1 MKCNFVAPLT
11 IDLCAAEAQT
21 ITKHTMATLKKM
33 STGKNCYLFWK
44 GVKQKTTKLDVDA
57 SKLSIKRRAP
67 ARIEKFFGE
76 KAAPE
81 YANGIISHCRRI
93 YFESLDLII
102 NATEDRFDQEKFR
115 NICQTRKSFVES
127 SQR

>member
-21 ITKHTMATLKKM
+21 ITKHTVATLNKM
-33 STGKNCYLFWK
+33 STDKNCYQFWK
-44 GVKQKTTKLDVDA
+44 DVKQKTAKLDVDT

-93 YFESLDLII
+93 YFESLDFII
-102 NATEDRFDQEKFR
+102 NAIEHRFDLEGFGTYVKL
-115 NICQTRKSFVES
+115 
-127 SQR
+127 